1 MIHINKAQIVNLNP
15 TINKDK
21 KLSQNFNLKE
31 LIKKLTSQAE
41 NYIKKDEYYRQIDV
55 GCEANDPKYYA
66 KGIAFS
72 IQKDNTAQDKHML
85 WVSMLHPS
93 MQVENSKPLAYG
105 NKEEIV
111 KFLKDE
117 KSLKQIEEKLN
128 TLSEELKNN

>member
-1 MIHINKAQIVNLNP
+1 MVHINKAQIINLNP

-93 MQVENSKPLAYG
+93 MQIENSKPLAYG

>member
-1 MIHINKAQIVNLNP
+1 MVHINKAQIVNLNP

-55 GCEANDPKYYA
+55 GCEANDPKYYE

>member
-1 MIHINKAQIVNLNP
+1 MVHINKAQIVNLNP

-93 MQVENSKPLAYG
+93 MQIENSKPLAYG

>member
-1 MIHINKAQIVNLNP
+1 MVHINKAQIVNLNP

-93 MQVENSKPLAYG
+93 MQIENSKPLAYG

-117 KSLKQIEEKLN
+117 KSIKQIEEKLN

>member
-1 MIHINKAQIVNLNP
+1 MVHINKAQIVNLNP

>member
-1 MIHINKAQIVNLNP
+1 MVHINKAQIVNLNP

-72 IQKDNTAQDKHML
+72 IQKDNSAQDKHML

>member
-1 MIHINKAQIVNLNP
+1 MVHINKAQIVNLNP

-93 MQVENSKPLAYG
+93 MQIENSKPLAYG

-128 TLSEELKNN
+128 TLSEELKKN

>member
-1 MIHINKAQIVNLNP
+1 MVHINKAQIVNLNP

-111 KFLKDE
+111 QFLKDE

>member
-1 MIHINKAQIVNLNP
+1 MVHINKAQIVNLNP

-117 KSLKQIEEKLN
+117 KSLKQIEDKLN
-128 TLSEELKNN
+128 TISEELKNS

>member
-1 MIHINKAQIVNLNP
+1 MVHINKAQIVNLNP

-72 IQKDNTAQDKHML
+72 IQKDNSAQDKHML

-93 MQVENSKPLAYG
+93 MQIENSKPLAYG

-128 TLSEELKNN
+128 TLSEELKKN

>member
-1 MIHINKAQIVNLNP
+1 MVHINKAQIVNLNP

-72 IQKDNTAQDKHML
+72 IQKDNSAQDKHML

-93 MQVENSKPLAYG
+93 MQIENSKPLAYG

-117 KSLKQIEEKLN
+117 KSIKQIEEKLN
-128 TLSEELKNN
+128 TLSEELKKN

>member
-1 MIHINKAQIVNLNP
+1 MVNVNRAQFIKLNP
-15 TINKDK
+15 IAKKDK
-21 KLSQNFNLKE
+21 ILEIKFNLKE

-41 NYIKKDEYYRQIDV
+41 NYVKKDEYYSQIDV
-55 GCEANDPKYYA
+55 GCPNNDPKYYG

-72 IQKDNTAQDKHML
+72 IQKDTSATDKHML
-85 WVSMLHPS
+85 RVSMLHPS

-117 KSLKQIEEKLN
+117 KSIKQIEEKLDI
-128 TLSEELKNN
+128 LSEELKNN

>member
-1 MIHINKAQIVNLNP
+1 MVHINKAQIVNLNP

-85 WVSMLHPS
+85 WVSMLHTS
-93 MQVENSKPLAYG
+93 MQIENSKPLAYG

-117 KSLKQIEEKLN
+117 KSIKQIEEKLN

>member
-1 MIHINKAQIVNLNP
+1 MVHINKAQIVNLNP

-128 TLSEELKNN
+128 VLSEELKNN